1 MTRWK
6 ASAIHLAISATI
18 ALIAISLM
26 LLLWYAPPFFSS
38 AGGKQ
43 VLLIMLGVDVTL
55 GPLITLIIFNS
66 KKTRKALQFD
76 FAVIAILQF
85 SALIYG
91 ANIMFH
97 GRPVFVVYIKDS
109 FDMVLANQLTTEDIG
124 KAKVAEYRSL
134 PLNGPVYVYSE
145 LPKDMKERNEV
156 VMAAFSGKDLPLFPQ
171 YYQPYAGH
179 ESAVGSAAK
188 PMDELRKLN
197 PKQVDEIDN
206 AMRKGDWIES
216 ETGFVPLRSKF
227 EDMTVVVNKRDGK
240 ILQVLKLQPWN

>member
-18 ALIAISLM
+18 ALIALSLM

-43 VLLIMLGVDVTL
+43 ILLIMLGVDVTL
-55 GPLITLIIFNS
+55 GPLITLIIFNP
-66 KKTRKALQFD
+66 KKSRKTLLFD

-97 GRPVFVVYIKDS
+97 GRPVFVVFIKDS
-109 FDMVLANQLTTEDIG
+109 FDMVLANQLTTTDIE
-124 KAKVAEYRSL
+124 KAKIAEYRSL
-134 PLNGPVYVYSE
+134 PITGPVYVYSE
-145 LPKDMKERNEV
+145 MPNDIKEKNEV
-156 VMAAFSGKDLPLFPQ
+156 VMAAFSGKDLPFFPQ

-179 ESAVGSAAK
+179 ESAVGLAAK
-188 PMDELRKLN
+188 PLAQLKTLN
-197 PKQVDEIDN
+197 PKQVSEIDN
-206 AMRKGDWIES
+206 AMRKGGWVES

-240 ILQVLKLQPWN
+240 ILQVLKLQPW